1 MRQPPPY
8 DSVPPHYDQ
17 QSSLSPSASIPAP
30 SPAPPLLSD
39 DRRRRR
45 QTDQAPVSSPS
56 ASAVAAQ
63 SGYRAPASNR
73 PERPP
78 PPSDYLRQRG
88 DNRQR
93 DDAYV
98 FYDSLHYAE
107 QNDSSTVHS
116 FSDLFSVYGQRTN
129 GVDHHHHHRR
139 RFCVHLQ
146 R

>member
-17 QSSLSPSASIPAP
+17 QSSLSPSASIPAHQ
-30 SPAPPLLSD
+30 PAPPLLSD

-45 QTDQAPVSSPS
+45 QTDQAPVSPPS
-56 ASAVAAQ
+56 ASVAAQ
-63 SGYRAPASNR
+63 SGYRAPPSNR

-88 DNRQR
+88 GNRQR

-129 GVDHHHHHRR
+129 GVDHHHHHHR
-139 RFCVHLQ
+139 RFSVHLQ